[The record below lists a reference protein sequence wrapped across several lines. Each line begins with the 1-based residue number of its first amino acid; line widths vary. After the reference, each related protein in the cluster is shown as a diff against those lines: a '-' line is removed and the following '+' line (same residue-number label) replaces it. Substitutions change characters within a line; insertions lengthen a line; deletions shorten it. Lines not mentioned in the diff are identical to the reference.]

1 MSKFRAKIR
10 ATNGSANDSTICATA
25 GRIGVRGSA
34 GRPGNNNIRQSK
46 LALER
51 RFEFHSS
58 FDVPMVGRADRVGKS
73 VGSGGQCRNDVD
85 NTYDTYVATPA
96 GQCRNAAKHDAPSLA
111 QQDRQKRTK

>member
-73 VGSGGQCRNDVD
+73 VGSGSQCRNDVE
-85 NTYDTYVATPA
+85 NTYDTYVRRPP
-96 GQCRNAAKHDAPSLA
+96 GNAAKNDAPSLA